1 MRSRGTQPKLEG
13 LGPDARVKK
22 RAEFQ
27 EIQSRGRRVHT
38 TSFVVLELP
47 RDNRSRRIGVT
58 VTKKVGCAVERNHV
72 KRVVREVFRRNRELF
87 PEGFDF
93 VLIAKSGAPSL
104 GYEDALAELRGASST
119 MRGVAEKAR
128 RRRAENPPC

>member
-47 RDNRSRRIGVT
+47 RDDRFRRIGVT
-58 VTKKVGCAVERNHV
+58 VTKKVGSAVERNRV

-104 GYEDALAELRGASST
+104 GYDEALAELRGAAPT
-119 MRGVAEKAR
+119 LRGVAEQAR
-128 RRRAENPPC
+128 RRARSTEPC